1 MGRTF
6 TGAPQSFVSH
16 GSLYLICSNM
26 GVQSYPMTVVLDTT
40 IRRDALR
47 GRGALSNAVGRY
59 ERQTRTLLDDGWDRS
74 TGQPSVAKAPGR
86 ATAKNVVPAAF
97 MDDGR
102 DDGWRADDN
111 APPPIRT
118 EVVLDATRSIIARN
132 KSPDISF
139 DQSINPYRGCEHG
152 CIYCFA
158 RPTHAYLGLSPG
170 VDFES
175 RLFAKPDAA
184 RLLAKELSAPG
195 YVPRVI
201 AMGTN
206 TDPYQPLEKQMRITR
221 SILEV
226 LRDFRHPVAI
236 VTKSPLILRDL
247 DILSEMAAMGLA
259 KAALSITT
267 LDRKLARA
275 MEPRAGTP
283 SRRLQAIQGLAD
295 AGVPAGVMFAPAI
308 PALNDHEMEA
318 VLSAAAGHGAR
329 SAGYVLLRLPLEIKD
344 LFREWLETNAP
355 GRARHVMTLVRQM
368 RGGKDYDAAW
378 NTRMKGT
385 GPYAEMMARRFHM
398 AVRKQGLNRPA
409 PPLAIHSFRRPARIG
424 DQLALF

>member
-1 MGRTF
+1 
-6 TGAPQSFVSH
+6 
-16 GSLYLICSNM
+16 
-26 GVQSYPMTVVLDTT
+26 MTIVLDST
-40 IRRDALR
+40 IRPNMLR
-47 GRGALSNAVGRY
+47 GRGALSNHVGRY
-59 ERQTRTLLDDGWDRS
+59 EKQIRVLVDDGWD
-74 TGQPSVAKAPGR
+74 
-86 ATAKNVVPAAF
+86 
-97 MDDGR
+97 
-102 DDGWRADDN
+102 DGWRPDDEN
-111 APPPIRT
+111 PPPLRT
-118 EVVLDATRSIIARN
+118 EVIRDTSRSIIARN
-132 KSPDISF
+132 KSPDLSF

-170 VDFES
+170 ADFES

-184 RLLAKELSAPG
+184 ELLARELSAPG

-206 TDPYQPLEKQMRITR
+206 TDPYQPLEKKMRITR
-221 SILEV
+221 SVLEV

-259 KAALSITT
+259 KAALSVTT
-267 LDRKLARA
+267 LDRKLARM

-283 SRRLQAIQGLAD
+283 ARRLQAIAGLAQ

-318 VLSAAAGHGAR
+318 VLTAARDAGAR

-344 LFREWLETNAP
+344 LFREWLEARVP
-355 GRARHVMTLVRQM
+355 GRAKHVMALIRQM
-368 RGGKDYDAAW
+368 RGGKDYDSQW

-385 GPYAEMMARRFHM
+385 GPYAEMMARRFRL
-398 AVRKQGLNRPA
+398 AVRRLNLNQPSK
-409 PPLAIHSFRRPARIG
+409 PMAINNFRRPPRIG
-424 DQLALF
+424 DQLSLI